1 MAVRSIS
8 DCDREDEVNNPLS
21 DMIQDAV
28 RSVLAEVIKTT
39 DLRPQRLVDPV
50 QAAQYLGISRS
61 KIYEM
66 IASGELPVVR
76 SGRSTLLDKDDL
88 DNWIQAHK
96 EHGKDQRVA

>member
-1 MAVRSIS
+1 M
-8 DCDREDEVNNPLS
+8 NNPLA

-28 RSVLAEVIKTT
+28 RAVLAEVIKTT
-39 DLRPQRLVDPV
+39 DLRPQRLIDPV
-50 QAAQYLGISRS
+50 QAAEYLGVSRS

-88 DNWIQAHK
+88 DGWIKTHK
-96 EHGKDQRVA
+96 EHGKNQRVA